1 MTTTEEHVVPAQ
13 LRSTREYRAFLGL
26 AMASAAISIDLLLP
40 AFGEMRRHFGLPD
53 SSPATAGLIT
63 TFFIGMGLGPL
74 PFGLFSDRFGR
85 RRTLLVACTMFV
97 ISAIACIFAP
107 SLTLMKVAR
116 FFWGFGAAGFRVAS
130 TAMIRDRHSG
140 ASMAREVA
148 FAMTIFMLVPI
159 FAPLLGAGLIEV
171 LPWRSVF
178 VTCALF
184 GVVLAAW
191 STRIGETLPPDRR
204 QPFDV
209 RQVKVAT
216 QAIAQSRSALT
227 YTLAM
232 IPLFGV
238 FSSYLASSERIVGK
252 VFNRPDWFP
261 YVFGATA
268 IVMGAASLVTGRN
281 VQRIGLQRLI
291 LGAVITYTM
300 ACVVVLGLSIAGD
313 GRPNFW
319 AFFGFFTVVLVTHN
333 MIIPNMNAAAMMP
346 VGHVAGTAAAIIAM
360 LSTVG
365 GAVIGSRIDG
375 MFDGTVGPSSAA
387 FVISAFVAL
396 ALVLWA
402 RRSPPAPAAPV
413 TVPVPASA
421 VASSSADP
429 TNSGV

>member
-1 MTTTEEHVVPAQ
+1 
-13 LRSTREYRAFLGL
+13 
-26 AMASAAISIDLLLP
+26 MASAAISIDLLLP

-53 SSPATAGLIT
+53 SSAATAGLIT
-63 TFFIGMGLGPL
+63 MFFIGMGLGPL

-85 RRTLLVACTMFV
+85 RRTLLVACALFV
-97 ISAIACIFAP
+97 VSAMACAVAP

-148 FAMTIFMLVPI
+148 FAMTVFMLVPI
-159 FAPLLGAGLIEV
+159 FAPLFGAGLIKV

-191 STRIGETLPPDRR
+191 STRIGETLPAERR
-204 QPFDV
+204 QPLDV
-209 RQVKVAT
+209 RQVAVAAK
-216 QAIAQSRSALT
+216 AIIASRSALT

-252 VFNRPDWFP
+252 VFDRPGWFP
-261 YVFGATA
+261 YVFGVTA
-268 IVMGAASLVTGRN
+268 VLMGAASLLTGRN
-281 VQRIGLQRLI
+281 VQRIGLPRLI
-291 LGAVITYTM
+291 WTALLTYAV
-300 ACVVVLGLSIAGD
+300 ACVAVLGVSGAAD

-319 AFFGFFTVVLVTHN
+319 LFFALFTVVLVCHN
-333 MIIPNMNAAAMMP
+333 MLIPNMNAAAMMP

-365 GAVIGSRIDG
+365 GAIIGSRIDA

-387 FVISAFVAL
+387 FVVSALIAVSLVA
-396 ALVLWA
+396 WA
-402 RRSPPAPAAPV
+402 RRTAPSPVILA
-413 TVPVPASA
+413 
-421 VASSSADP
+421 
-429 TNSGV
+429 